1 MMYWVRHVT
10 SYRYEQPVDLAAHML
25 HLKPRALPGQRV
37 LRSAVRCLPT
47 PDHLTETHDH
57 FGNAAT
63 RVYLSRPHTSF
74 EAASEALVDVDFV
87 APPLAAETRPWEE
100 VAALAAAGGAAREA
114 SEFVFA
120 SAHAPADAGAGDYV
134 RPSFPPGR
142 PVLAGLLDLLARM
155 ERDFMFQAGVTGI
168 STPVWEV
175 LRLRRGVCQDF
186 THLML
191 AGMRALGLPGR
202 YVSGYIRTRPPL
214 GQPRRRGAD
223 QSHAWVQAWLG
234 PAQGWV
240 GLDPTN
246 NIVVGR
252 EHVVVAWG
260 RDFADVSPLRGVI
273 LGGGAHRLE
282 VSVDLEPESEG

>member
-1 MMYWVRHVT
+1 MMFWVRHVT
-10 SYRYEQPVDLAAHML
+10 SYHYDQPVDLAAHLL

-37 LRSAVRCLPT
+37 LRAAVRCLPS
-47 PDHLTETHDH
+47 PDHVTETHDH
-57 FGNAAT
+57 FGNPAT
-63 RVYLSRPHTSF
+63 RVFLSRPHMGF
-74 EAASEALVDVDFV
+74 EAASEALVAVDF
-87 APPLAAETRPWEE
+87 APPPPADETLPWEDVAGLAMRAGALEAAE
-100 VAALAAAGGAAREA
+100 
-114 SEFVFA
+114 FA
-120 SAHAPADAGAGDYV
+120 FGSVHAPAEGAVGEYM

-142 PVLAGLLDLLARM
+142 PVLAGLLDLLGRM
-155 ERDFMFQAGVTGI
+155 DRDFRFQAGVTGI
-168 STPVWEV
+168 STPVSEV

-202 YVSGYIRTRPPL
+202 YVSGYIRTRPPP

-223 QSHAWVQAWLG
+223 QSHAWVSAWLG
-234 PAQGWV
+234 PEHGWV

-246 NIVVGR
+246 NIVVGN

-260 RDFADVSPLRGVI
+260 RDFGDISPLRGVI

-282 VSVDLEPESEG
+282 VSVDMEPEEGG